1 MRISSVFAASLV
13 FLASLLSLAQSPQRH
28 LTVIVEDPA
37 GAPIPDA
44 WVQVQHWA
52 ATDGK
57 PRMVQD
63 AATAT
68 DAQGRASLDVVSD
81 ECEVFASAHAFVPAV
96 ATFRADRGEISYSFK
111 LSVRSGGGVEV
122 EGSSRSQ

>member
-13 FLASLLSLAQSPQRH
+13 FLASLLSLAQSSQRH

-68 DAQGRASLDVVSD
+68 MPKAERALMSFRTSARCLLPPMHLCQPWQPSEPTEEIPHIPSGSRYAQAA
-81 ECEVFASAHAFVPAV
+81 EW
-96 ATFRADRGEISYSFK
+96 K
-111 LSVRSGGGVEV
+111 
-122 EGSSRSQ
+122 